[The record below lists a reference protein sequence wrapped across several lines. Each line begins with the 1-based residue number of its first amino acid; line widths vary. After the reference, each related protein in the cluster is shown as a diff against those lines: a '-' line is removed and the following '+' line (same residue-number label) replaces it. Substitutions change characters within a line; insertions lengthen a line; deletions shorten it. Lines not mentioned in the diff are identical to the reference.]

1 MSYITE
7 MDMNAAPA
15 PLCASLLSFA
25 IELPHLRVFRP
36 TFLDHVMLYS
46 GSSAL
51 FTAALALR
59 SRSLVVAWCVF
70 VCCSHLP
77 LDESLSH

>member
-25 IELPHLRVFRP
+25 IELPHLRVFMP
-36 TFLDHVMLYS
+36 IFLDHVIAF
-46 GSSAL
+46 GD
-51 FTAALALR
+51 
-59 SRSLVVAWCVF
+59 SLNCF
-70 VCCSHLP
+70 SYLTFI
-77 LDESLSH
+77 E

>member
-36 TFLDHVMLYS
+36 TFLVHVIPKVDFLNFRWPLLGPFKPY
-46 GSSAL
+46 
-51 FTAALALR
+51 LAVLELET
-59 SRSLVVAWCVF
+59 S
-70 VCCSHLP
+70 
-77 LDESLSH
+77 